1 MNARKSCPKPACAS
15 AAPCPRCATA
25 RFCAWKWSA
34 LTWAWSKT
42 RPSTSTSCVTTRTSF
57 RPCHRCI
64 APPSPAK
71 PPTCRTSKHASGS
84 TGWPIHLTGVTLDSW
99 TRCRCRYVA
108 LPAPPF
114 AAAFAM
120 KDTQDTQGVRATY
133 GYDHVARQTFWG
145 LRLHL
150 HVAWPGLITR
160 LTLAPAHAADVA
172 VAPQMLHGQE
182 GGVHW
187 RPQLPL
193 APTATAALRQEGLL
207 SNY

>member
-1 MNARKSCPKPACAS
+1 MNLDDLIIAAFCEIDDAMNACLQELPKAACAS

-120 KDTQDTQGVRATY
+120 KTLRTLRAC
-133 GYDHVARQTFWG
+133 
-145 LRLHL
+145 
-150 HVAWPGLITR
+150 
-160 LTLAPAHAADVA
+160 AP
-172 VAPQMLHGQE
+172 L
-182 GGVHW
+182 
-187 RPQLPL
+187 
-193 APTATAALRQEGLL
+193 TATTMSHVKPFGACACICTSPGPV
-207 SNY
+207 SSPA

>member
-1 MNARKSCPKPACAS
+1 MNLDDLIIAAFCEIDDAMNACLQELPK
-15 AAPCPRCATA
+15 A
-25 RFCAWKWSA
+25 RLRERGSMPTVCDSEVLCMEVVGAYLGLEQDQA
-34 LTWAWSKT
+34 IY
-42 RPSTSTSCVTTRTSF
+42 STSCVTTRTSF

-120 KDTQDTQGVRATY
+120 KTLRTLRAC
-133 GYDHVARQTFWG
+133 
-145 LRLHL
+145 
-150 HVAWPGLITR
+150 
-160 LTLAPAHAADVA
+160 AP
-172 VAPQMLHGQE
+172 L
-182 GGVHW
+182 
-187 RPQLPL
+187 
-193 APTATAALRQEGLL
+193 TATTMSHVKPFGACACICTSPGPV
-207 SNY
+207 SSPA